1 MNRDSPGE
9 EAGDEAEPTDTT
21 TDRRSFLAVGGF
33 GLTSAVG
40 GLRPMNSQTVLD
52 RPARDGD
59 PSPRVAT
66 VAADSENEITTENA
80 RTGDTGWK
88 PSTLIDGDVE
98 GYTTRTSVKQGGT
111 LELCVSAGGAYTI
124 DLYRIG
130 WYDGAGGRLVHSQDG
145 GEPMTQP
152 IAKYEGEY
160 DLVQCDWEVTDV
172 IDIERDWV
180 SGLYYARLSL
190 DDGSGVYAHP
200 FVVRAAEPSAAMVMQ
215 LPLATM
221 QAYNGW
227 PSIHDGG
234 KSFYG
239 FASDGPQ
246 SAAVS
251 HDRPYLEPF
260 QHHLNY
266 ATHLIR
272 WMEREGYSVEYVCDT
287 DVHQDPELLQAYA
300 VAASAGHDEYWSV
313 NQYDAFM
320 DARASG
326 TNLAFLGG
334 NICYWRVLYEDN
346 DRVIVCHKVDE
357 EDLFRNIGMH
367 EARLKG
373 LASFGYQPNGD
384 FPSLT
389 VDDDGLDHPY
399 MQDTGF
405 ESEDEVVNVVGYEWS
420 WIREESPDNLERFFH
435 YEAGSQ
441 MYVQRDHDCD
451 TVVFEV
457 DSGATVFHSGTL
469 AWNWRLDPEPTW
481 DTEYSFPEALDRRPE
496 IAEPDERL
504 QRFQRNV
511 FADLFP
517 GQELAPVPTESP
529 TATPT
534 PSPTADTTATA
545 EPDTEETPDGAMP
558 GPGVLGALGSVG
570 VAMYVLAR
578 RVGAMRSDDSD
589 RRRF

>member
-1 MNRDSPGE
+1 MTRTG
-9 EAGDEAEPTDTT
+9 AGDEPADDAESSTSTT
-21 TDRRSFLAVGGF
+21 PSRRSVLA
-33 GLTSAVG
+33 AG
-40 GLRPMNSQTVLD
+40 GLGITGAIGALNPANQESGIDRLWRREGPVMQTA
-52 RPARDGD
+52 RSPARTD
-59 PSPRVAT
+59 ST
-66 VAADSENEITTENA
+66 IAAENDRA
-80 RTGDTGWK
+80 GDTGWR
-88 PSTLIDGDVE
+88 PDILQDGEVD
-98 GYTTRTSVKQGGT
+98 GYTTETTVRQGGT
-111 LELCVSAGGAYTI
+111 LALCVSAGGAYTI

-130 WYDGAGGRLVHSQDG
+130 WYDGDGGRLVHSQDG
-145 GEPMTQP
+145 GEPKTQS
-152 IAKYEGEY
+152 IATYEGEY
-160 DLVQCDWEVTDV
+160 DLVQCDWDVTDTIE
-172 IDIERDWV
+172 IDRDWV

-190 DDGSGVYAHP
+190 DDGSGIYAHP
-200 FVVRAAEPSAAMVMQ
+200 FVVRAAEPSAAMVIQ

-227 PSIHDGG
+227 PGINSGG
-234 KSFYG
+234 KSLYG

-246 SAAVS
+246 AAAVS

-272 WMEREGYSVEYVCDT
+272 WMEREGYDVEYVCDT
-287 DVHQDPELLQAYA
+287 DVHRDPELLLEYA
-300 VAASAGHDEYWSV
+300 VAASVGHDEYWSV
-313 NQYDAFM
+313 NQYDAFV
-320 DARASG
+320 DARKSG

-334 NICYWRVLYEDN
+334 NICYWRVFYEDD

-389 VDDDGLDHPY
+389 VDDAGLDHPY

-405 ESEDEVVNVVGYEWS
+405 ESGDEVVNVVGYEWS
-420 WIREESPDNLERFFH
+420 WIREESPDDLQRFFH
-435 YEAGSQ
+435 YGAGSQ

-451 TVVFEV
+451 TIVFEA

-469 AWNWRLDPEPTW
+469 AWNWRLDPDPTW
-481 DTEYSFPEALDRRPE
+481 DTEYSFPQALARRPE

-517 GQELAPVPTESP
+517 YLELAPVSTETSTP
-529 TATPT
+529 SPT
-534 PSPTADTTATA
+534 PSPTATATA

-558 GPGVLGALGSVG
+558 GLGALGALGSVG
-570 VAMYVLAR
+570 AAVYVLAR
-578 RVGAMRSDDSD
+578 RVGARRDDDSD
-589 RRRF
+589 RRR